1 MATIESLPADQRA
14 VLDLVLQLGRSYDE
28 VSELLSIERSAVRN
42 RALAALDALGPQ
54 TRVAPERRALIT
66 DYLLSQLPT
75 SLVPEV
81 RRHLAQSASE
91 RAWARVV
98 AAELQPIAKERSLSE
113 IPTDGDAEPAAAAQP
128 PQEEPQQHEP
138 QQQEPPQE
146 ELSVPDALAE
156 PAVLDGLAEPHREP
170 EFDVA
175 HARNEEALAA
185 PATPAAS
192 DVPAARDTRRRPV
205 WAFSE
210 PQVEDEVAEED
221 SSPPP
226 GHRPTRRRQVR
237 RRSTSVSRRGGAILL
252 AIGAL
257 IAVGIA
263 LVIVLSSGGSSHSST
278 SSAARS
284 TTPTTSTS
292 TSAQIVSQI
301 NLKPPSGTSKA
312 IGIAE
317 VLREKGKT
325 GIAIVA
331 QGLTPNSKRPANAYA
346 VWLYNSPTDSHILGF
361 VNPGVGKNGR
371 LQTAGG
377 LPSNAS
383 RYHTLLITLETR
395 SNPRSPGT
403 VVLSGQLK
411 GL

>member
-1 MATIESLPADQRA
+1 MATLESLPADQRA

-66 DYLLSQLPT
+66 DYLLSQLPR

-81 RRHLAQSASE
+81 HRHLAQSASE

-98 AAELQPIAKERSLSE
+98 AAELQPIAKERTLPE
-113 IPTDGDAEPAAAAQP
+113 IPADGDAEPAVA
-128 PQEEPQQHEP
+128 E
-138 QQQEPPQE
+138 EPPQE
-146 ELSVPDALAE
+146 RPPQAELSVPDALTE
-156 PAVLDGLAEPHREP
+156 PAVLDGLAEPHPEP
-170 EFDVA
+170 EFDLADA
-175 HARNEEALAA
+175 HEEALAA
-185 PATPAAS
+185 PASPTAS
-192 DVPAARDTRRRPV
+192 DAPAGRDTRRRPV

-210 PQVEDEVAEED
+210 PEVDDEVAEED

-226 GHRPTRRRQVR
+226 GHRPTRRRQAR
-237 RRSTSVSRRGGAILL
+237 GRSTSVSRRGGAILL

-301 NLKPPSGTSKA
+301 NLKPPTGSSKA

-331 QGLTPNSKRPANAYA
+331 QGLTPNTKRPANAYA
-346 VWLYNSPTDSHILGF
+346 VWLYNSSTDSHILGF

-383 RYHTLLITLETR
+383 HYHTLLITLETR
-395 SNPRSPGT
+395 SNPRTPGT
-403 VVLSGQLK
+403 IVLSGQLK